1 MYQANSDNTSAVA
14 REQKQ
19 SPKPL
24 PASAFGRAITP
35 ASKVVQVRPSYVI
48 VNGQSATAYQFLH
61 ETTASIGGI
70 DADGTAWAQGLDLQA
85 ISNSPIKLDI
95 QPLAWKGGGDATG
108 EVTFVYRGGL

>member
-1 MYQANSDNTSAVA
+1 MYQANSDNTSGVA

-24 PASAFGRAITP
+24 PASAFGRATTP
-35 ASKVVQVRPSYVI
+35 ASKVVQVRPNYVV
-48 VNGQSATAYQFLH
+48 VNGQSATAYQFLY
-61 ETTASIGGI
+61 ETTASLGGI
-70 DADGTAWAQGLDLQA
+70 DADGVAWESGLDLQA